1 MLLDLAD
8 FNFASTTDSSIGNRG
23 LNPQNKKWGKIKS
36 GEIQK
41 WEKWEIQKWE
51 KSGKSEN
58 KKSGK
63 MEKRKTKN
71 DQNLWKIIF
80 ENFEL

>member
-1 MLLDLAD
+1 M
-8 FNFASTTDSSIGNRG
+8 GK
-23 LNPQNKKWGKIKS
+23 NKKWGKTKV
-36 GEIQK
+36 GK
-41 WEKWEIQKWE
+41 NGKYKNGK